1 MAWPEMLLKVV
12 GPGWA
17 QREGRTEEY
26 GKEKQEHPMG
36 WSREE
41 ASRGQNSFTEGG
53 IHLVYTEGLRWA
65 SGTKADGA
73 GH

>member
-1 MAWPEMLLKVV
+1 M
-12 GPGWA
+12 GP
-17 QREGRTEEY
+17 
-26 GKEKQEHPMG
+26 
-36 WSREE
+36 SREE
-41 ASRGQNSFTEGG
+41 ASRGQNSFMEGE